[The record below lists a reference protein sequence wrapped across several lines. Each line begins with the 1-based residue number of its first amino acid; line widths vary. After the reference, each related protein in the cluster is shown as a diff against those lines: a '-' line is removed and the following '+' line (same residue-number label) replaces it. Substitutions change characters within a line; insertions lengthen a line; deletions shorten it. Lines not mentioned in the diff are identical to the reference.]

1 MSMVELETP
10 YRRVWDVTRPFVE
23 SLKRFNTLT
32 KISLLTLLPITATG
46 LTALGA
52 KQMWEAGLPMA
63 VTAVPLGILTLLA
76 GRIAV
81 VWTLG
86 TAQYIKEEMQ

>member
-1 MSMVELETP
+1 MCMRELETQ
-10 YRRVWDVTRPFVE
+10 YRHLQDVTRPLVE
-23 SLKRFNTLT
+23 SLKRFNTLI

-63 VTAVPLGILTLLA
+63 VTAIPLVVLTLLA
-76 GRIAV
+76 GRVAV

-86 TAQYIKEEMQ
+86 TAQYIKEEIQ